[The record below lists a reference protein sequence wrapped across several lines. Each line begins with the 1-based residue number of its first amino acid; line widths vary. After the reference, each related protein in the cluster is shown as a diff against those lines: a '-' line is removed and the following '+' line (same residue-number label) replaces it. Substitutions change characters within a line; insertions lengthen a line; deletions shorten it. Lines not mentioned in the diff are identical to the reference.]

1 MIKNKNNALIIAE
14 FGSVHDGSFGNAC
27 KLIEAASINGANV
40 VKFQTHLPE
49 SETLRNAPSPIY
61 FKGEPR
67 FDYFKRTGFT
77 KKQWV
82 ELKNVC
88 DHNGVKFL
96 SSPFSIEAV
105 ELLEEIGVDI
115 YKIPSGEVTNTPM
128 LDLISKSDKTVILSS
143 GMSNY
148 KELDLAYEILNK
160 SKELI
165 IMQCTSEYPCPP
177 ERIGLNVLDI
187 IKNRYNVTIGFSDH
201 SMGYAASFAAA
212 AKGCYVIEKH
222 FTFSRLMYGSDA
234 SISMEPHEFKIFS
247 SGLNEIWTMLEN
259 PIDKDDISRYAE
271 MKVVFQKS
279 IVSST
284 SMKKGHKISYNDLA
298 FKKPGDGISASE
310 WENIIGKIVNKNIE
324 KDHKFNQKDFL

>member
-1 MIKNKNNALIIAE
+1 
-14 FGSVHDGSFGNAC
+14 
-27 KLIEAASINGANV
+27 
-40 VKFQTHLPE
+40 
-49 SETLRNAPSPIY
+49 
-61 FKGEPR
+61 
-67 FDYFKRTGFT
+67 
-77 KKQWV
+77 
-82 ELKNVC
+82 
-88 DHNGVKFL
+88 
-96 SSPFSIEAV
+96 
-105 ELLEEIGVDI
+105 
-115 YKIPSGEVTNTPM
+115 
-128 LDLISKSDKTVILSS
+128 
-143 GMSNY
+143 
-148 KELDLAYEILNK
+148 
-160 SKELI
+160 
-165 IMQCTSEYPCPP
+165 
-177 ERIGLNVLDI
+177 
-187 IKNRYNVTIGFSDH
+187 
-201 SMGYAASFAAA
+201 MGYAASFAAA